1 MSFPITLQNI
11 FLYLFFTS
19 ILKVT
24 AQNNPSAL
32 FQNWITAQQNTTEPV
47 LPNFSYA
54 GYHNG
59 EIGIPNPS
67 YRVFDVTDPVY
78 GATPNDN
85 VSDKSAIM
93 ATIAAAEAH
102 GSGIVFFPP
111 GEFLINETT
120 DNVDEIIYIR
130 KSNIILKG
138 SGSGSGGTILKQNN
152 YTNPTDPAKL
162 YSCPYLIQFR
172 PEYTSR
178 PILTQITANTIRE
191 TFSVQV
197 ASTSKI
203 NIGDWVSLKLA
214 DNNTTLLSEEFA
226 PYTVVPE
233 YTSIANE
240 INTWEIHKIAAING
254 NIVTFVEPI
263 HKTINSSYNWYL
275 EKITLIEEVGIQDLA
290 YQGGFTKSFVH
301 HESFIDDS
309 GWSGVQF
316 QMVANSWM
324 YNVHFSD
331 MSNAGNIKISANCS
345 ALLNEYN
352 GNPGHSFISA
362 SVSTSSVIGL
372 NKDNSTGIHH
382 GCGVSGSSI
391 GNVLWFNEM
400 PTNGNSGIEIHAS
413 QPRCNLIDFCKGGLG
428 MNYGGTEQNQPNH
441 LRHLVIWNFEGKGYV
456 DSNFEFWRNNYT
468 YVKIIP
474 PIVSGLV
481 GFSISEDT
489 SQSISGIDKQYQE
502 NESPGLHVDEESLYQ
517 EQLKYRLGLVPEW
530 VSDLRKVKSIK
541 TNISILKI
549 FVNQSAPLNA
559 IVFPNFAVDKSFT
572 WSSNNET
579 IAKVSMDG
587 VVTGISSGTTQ
598 IIATTTDGNH
608 TAATDIIVSSLGNPI
623 THVETFENMDFEGWS
638 EKSYLGDNG
647 FIWNID
653 AKSTNAYIEDSK
665 CIYIQS
671 GKTGAFSENIPGG
684 ISSFTVTC
692 RDLWNAG
699 LERSL
704 QLIINGTVID
714 TFTHTG
720 SENYIFNVE
729 NIDIEGEVSIV
740 FKNNSSK
747 QTNATIA
754 IDNLSW
760 TTYNSDIAGIAS
772 VSVQKKIRIFPNPAA
787 NDINIYISD
796 NKINIK
802 QQSLYNFAG
811 NKLYTG
817 SSGNKVDASKYPKG
831 IYLLKIETNMGVIT
845 KKVIIE

>member
-1 MSFPITLQNI
+1 MSFPIRLQNI
-11 FLYLFFTS
+11 FLSVYLIS

-24 AQNNPSAL
+24 AQNNPSLL
-32 FQNWITAQQNTTEPV
+32 FQNWITAQQNNTEPV

-67 YRVFDVTDPVY
+67 YRVFDVTDPAY
-78 GATPNDN
+78 GANPNDN
-85 VSDKSAIM
+85 ISDKSAIM
-93 ATIAAAEAH
+93 AAISAAEAN

-111 GEFLINETT
+111 GKFLINETT

-130 KSNIILKG
+130 KSNIVLKG

-152 YTNPTDPAKL
+152 YTNPIDPEKL

-178 PILTQITANTIRE
+178 PTLTQITENTIRE
-191 TFSVQV
+191 TFSVEV
-197 ASTSKI
+197 ASTNKI

-214 DNNTTLLSEEFA
+214 DNNAILLSEEFA
-226 PYTVVPE
+226 PYAVVPE

-254 NIVTFVEPI
+254 KMVTFVEPI
-263 HKTINSSYNWYL
+263 HKTINSNYNWYL

-290 YQGGFTKSFVH
+290 YQGGFTKNFVH

-309 GWSGVQF
+309 AWSGVQF

-324 YNVHFSD
+324 HNVHFSD
-331 MSNAGNIKISANCS
+331 MSNAGNIKISTNCS
-345 ALLNEYN
+345 VLQNEYS

-362 SVSTSSVIGL
+362 SVATGSIIGL

-382 GCGVSGSSI
+382 GCGVAGSSI
-391 GNVLWFNEM
+391 GNVLWRNEM

-428 MNYGGTEQNQPNH
+428 INYGGAEQNQPNH
-441 LRHLVIWNFEGKGYV
+441 LRHLVVWNFEGKGYI
-456 DSNFEFWRNNYT
+456 DNNFEFWRNNYT
-468 YVKIIP
+468 YAKIIP

-489 SQSISGIDKQYQE
+489 SQSISGKDKQYQE

-517 EQLKYRLGLVPEW
+517 EQLKYRLGSLPEW
-530 VSDLRKVKSIK
+530 ISDLGKVKSID

-549 FVNQSAPLNA
+549 SVDQSAQLNA
-559 IVFPNFAVDKSFT
+559 IVFPHYAINKSVT
-572 WSSNNET
+572 WSSENKKIATVT
-579 IAKVSMDG
+579 IAG
-587 VVTGISSGTTQ
+587 VVTGISGGSTK
-598 IIATTTDGNH
+598 IIAMTTDGNL
-608 TAATDIIVSSLGNPI
+608 TAATDVIVSSLGTPI
-623 THVETFENMDFEGWS
+623 THTETFENMDFEGWS
-638 EKSYLGDNG
+638 ENSYQGDNG
-647 FIWNID
+647 FIWNVD
-653 AKSTNAYIEDSK
+653 AKSTNGYIDSSK

-671 GKTGAFSENIPGG
+671 GETGAFSENIPGG

-692 RDLWNAG
+692 RDLWGAG
-699 LERSL
+699 IERSL

-720 SENYIFNVE
+720 SENYIFTVE
-729 NIDIEGEVSIV
+729 NIDTEGEITIA
-740 FKNNSSK
+740 FKNNSST

-754 IDNLSW
+754 IDNLTW
-760 TTYNSDIAGIAS
+760 TTYNSETAGIAS
-772 VSVQKKIRIFPNPAA
+772 VSVQKKIRIFPNPAT
-787 NDINIYISD
+787 NYINIYLSD
-796 NKINIK
+796 KNINIK
-802 QQSLYNFAG
+802 QQSLYNLAG
-811 NKLYTG
+811 NKLYT
-817 SSGNKVDASKYPKG
+817 STSRNNIDASIYPKG
-831 IYLLKIETNMGVIT
+831 IYLLRIETNMGVII